1 MNSEREFCPMVTVS
15 IEDISTDCLTNR
27 QQEILK
33 LLAMGDSVKEVARKL
48 FLAPKS
54 VEGHKHRIMRK
65 LGIHDRVLL
74 SRYAIRNGLILP

>member
-1 MNSEREFCPMVTVS
+1 MTTLE
-15 IEDISTDCLTNR
+15 IEDLSLECLTKR

-33 LLAMGDSVKEVARKL
+33 FLALGDSVKEVARKL

-54 VEGHKHRIMRK
+54 VEGHKHRIMKK

-74 SRYAIRNGLILP
+74 ARYAIRNGLIVP

>member
-1 MNSEREFCPMVTVS
+1 MTTVT
-15 IEDISTDCLTNR
+15 IEDLSLECLTDR

-33 LLAMGDSVKEVARKL
+33 LLALGDSVKEAARKL
-48 FLAPKS
+48 CLAPKS

-74 SRYAIRNGLILP
+74 ARYAIRNGLILP